1 MARTPKIV
9 EDRSEQII
17 DAALRVF
24 ARKSFTK
31 ATNKDIAQEAGIT
44 PGLIYYYFESKE
56 ALFQAL
62 LERRSPLRLLS
73 SLPEQAPDMPVE
85 PFMRFIL
92 RQMLAFIEGEQFV
105 GLIRVVLPEII
116 HSDNLY
122 LSQTITEIFG
132 RVIEIIS
139 TYFAAKVWSE
149 ELRPLDAELTA
160 QLLISCLMGFVLRR
174 QVIHDPLAL
183 ALTHE
188 QIIDTVVETMMQGMT
203 PR

>member
-24 ARKSFTK
+24 ARKGFTK

>member
-24 ARKSFTK
+24 ARKGFTK

-139 TYFAAKVWSE
+139 TYFAAKVRSE

>member
-92 RQMLAFIEGEQFV
+92 RQMLTFIEGEQFV

-139 TYFAAKVWSE
+139 TYFAAKVRSE

-183 ALTHE
+183 TLTHE

>member
-24 ARKSFTK
+24 ARKGFTK

-139 TYFAAKVWSE
+139 TYFAAKVRSE

-183 ALTHE
+183 TLTHE

>member
-139 TYFAAKVWSE
+139 TYFAAKVRSE

-183 ALTHE
+183 TLTHE